1 MAEQTAAVWAERV
14 REWRSSGQSGAR
26 FAAAHG
32 LAESTLRWWARQL
45 RAADT
50 MAGAPRRRGRPPKAS
65 PAVATAPAKSVML
78 ARVVRSDTGTAPAS
92 NAGAAV
98 EVLVG
103 DVRVRV
109 GRGADETALRLV
121 FRALGVA
128 R

>member
-14 REWRSSGQSGAR
+14 RAWRSSGESAAR

-50 MAGAPRRRGRPPKAS
+50 TPVVARRGGRAPRAS
-65 PAVATAPAKSVML
+65 AAVSTAPTKSVML
-78 ARVVRSDTGTAPAS
+78 ARVVRPDRDAAAAG

-109 GRGADETALRLV
+109 DRGVDETALRLV
-121 FRALGVA
+121 FRALGVG